1 MTDTRIP
8 LGRLGVGP
16 QLADVVREAR
26 RLVGW
31 SQREL
36 ADRAVT
42 SQATIW
48 RIEAGRAKALDL
60 GLVGRV
66 LTALGIRSELDLEG
80 RHLTDRRRQQD
91 GVHARLNGYL
101 ARRLTRAGW
110 RTATGVPIG
119 DGAPRGWI
127 DLLGY
132 RPADQSLLIDETKTQ
147 LDDLG
152 ALQRSLSFYEREAMA
167 AARRL
172 GWEPRRSFVV
182 AVLLDTDAVIRRV
195 RDARDLVTAAF
206 PAPVHAL
213 RAWIED
219 PSSPPPRGWSIAIAD
234 PAARGATWLRPIP
247 LGARRRASAYVD
259 YADAASRLLT
269 R

>member
-1 MTDTRIP
+1 MTDARIP

-26 RLVGW
+26 LLVGW

-36 ADRAVT
+36 ADRART

-60 GLVGRV
+60 ALVARV
-66 LTALGIRSELDLEG
+66 LTALGIRSALDLDG
-80 RHLTDRRRQQD
+80 RHLADRRRQQD
-91 GVHARLNGYL
+91 GVHARLTGYL
-101 ARRLTRAGW
+101 ARRLARVGW
-110 RTATGVPIG
+110 RTATEVPIG
-119 DGAPRGWI
+119 DPVPRGWI

-132 RPADQSLLIDETKTQ
+132 RPVDRSLLVEETKTQ

-152 ALQRSLSFYEREAMA
+152 ALQRSLAFYEREATA

-172 GWEPRRSFVV
+172 GWEPRRSVVV
-182 AVLLDTDAVIRRV
+182 AVLLDTDAVARRI
-195 RDARDLVTAAF
+195 RDARDLVAVAF
-206 PAPVHAL
+206 PAPVHTL
-213 RAWIED
+213 RSWIED
-219 PSSPPPRGWSIAIAD
+219 PASPPPCGWSIATAD

-247 LGARRRASAYVD
+247 LGVRGRPAVYVD